1 MNKTM
6 KIISVLAIALVLVAV
21 LSQTILATDYSGT
34 ISGLEGGNPATTNE
48 ITGKARDLLA
58 TIRNISA
65 IIAVFVIV
73 FLGIKY
79 MMGSV
84 EEKAGYKKSFI
95 PLIVGAILVVA
106 ATTIATFLFGLGK
119 V

>member
-6 KIISVLAIALVLVAV
+6 KIISTLVIALVLVAV
-21 LSQTILATDYSGT
+21 LSQTILAADYSTTINSLNGGT
-34 ISGLEGGNPATTNE
+34 PANTSE
-48 ITGKARDLLA
+48 ITGKAQTWLA
-58 TIRNISA
+58 TIRNVSA

-95 PLIVGAILVVA
+95 PLIVGVILVVA
-106 ATTIATFLFGLGK
+106 ATSIASFLFKL
-119 V
+119 

>member
-1 MNKTM
+1 MNKTI
-6 KIISVLAIALVLVAV
+6 KIISTLAIALVLVAV

-34 ISGLEGGNPATTNE
+34 ISGLNGGTAQGTTE
-48 ITGKARDLLA
+48 ITNKAKNWLA
-58 TIRNISA
+58 TVRNISA

-106 ATTIATFLFGLGK
+106 ATTIATFLFSLGA
-119 V
+119 

>member
-1 MNKTM
+1 MNKTI
-6 KIISVLAIALVLVAV
+6 KIISTLAIALVLVAV
-21 LSQTILATDYSGT
+21 LSQTILAADYTDT
-34 ISGLEGGNPATTNE
+34 ITGLEGGTPVTGTST
-48 ITGKARDLLA
+48 ITGKAQTWLA

-95 PLIVGAILVVA
+95 PLIVGAILVVT
-106 ATTIATFLFGLGK
+106 ATTIATFLFGLGA
-119 V
+119 

>member
-1 MNKTM
+1 MNKTI
-6 KIISVLAIALVLVAV
+6 KIISTLVIALVLVAT
-21 LSQTILATDYSGT
+21 LSQTAFATGTT
-34 ISGLEGGNPATTNE
+34 ISKLNNGTAANTDAITT
-48 ITGKARDLLA
+48 KAGTWLA
-58 TIRNISA
+58 TIRNITA

-95 PLIVGAILVVA
+95 PLIVGVVLIVT
-106 ATTIATFLFGLGK
+106 ATTIATFLFSL
-119 V
+119 

>member
-1 MNKTM
+1 MNKTI
-6 KIISVLAIALVLVAV
+6 KIISTLVIALVLVAT
-21 LSQTILATDYSGT
+21 LSQTILAIETT
-34 ISGLEGGNPATTNE
+34 INSLDN
-48 ITGKARDLLA
+48 GKAATGTSKITTKAQTLLA

-95 PLIVGAILVVA
+95 PLIVGVVLVVA
-106 ATTIATFLFGLGK
+106 ATTIASFLFTLAE
-119 V
+119 